1 MGVFADRVGSKSAII
16 ICFILLTMAM
26 LWLQLA
32 TAGWMLYL
40 FAAMFGFVF
49 GGLIIQFPLITA
61 ERFGLTSHGAIFGIV
76 SFIAI
81 IGGALGP
88 VSVGHIFDITGSYQ
102 LGFFIGVAA
111 SAIGFMLALL
121 SRPIQK
127 RVASPT
133 A

>member
-1 MGVFADRVGSKSAII
+1 MGVFADRFGSKSAII
-16 ICFILLTMAM
+16 ICFILLTMTM

-32 TAGWMLYL
+32 SVGWMLYL
-40 FAAMFGFVF
+40 FAGIFGFTF

-61 ERFGLTSHGAIFGIV
+61 ERFGLASHGVIFGII

-102 LGFFIGVAA
+102 LGFFIGAAA
-111 SAIGFMLALL
+111 SAIGFMLAFL

-127 RVASPT
+127 KAATPT